1 MLAGENLGK
10 MLPRKTIAFSNNVLS
25 MLIWRKSVIWID
37 SENRVV
43 LLFSR
48 NERKLFQRVEFE
60 KFSKLLEFQIA
71 FS

>member
-1 MLAGENLGK
+1 MLAGESLGK
-10 MLPRKTIAFSNNVLS
+10 MLPRETIAFSNNVLS